1 MSSRLLVT
9 VGVRLK
15 PGLTPL
21 KTASSDW
28 AEARRTRE
36 DKHSATLVYNIVVR
50 AAEET
55 KVVENECFGD

>member
-9 VGVRLK
+9 VGIRLK
-15 PGLTPL
+15 PGLMPL

-36 DKHSATLVYNIVVR
+36 DKHSAILEYNIVIR
-50 AAEET
+50 AAQET
-55 KVVENECFGD
+55 NVVEKEGL